1 MREGES
7 RLREFAREVAQ
18 LRRSP
23 AASREAVAAIKH
35 FQRERLAV
43 AHADLLQSERYRL
56 AARFFLDELYGVKD
70 FSSRDQELARMIPSM
85 SRLLP
90 AAVLGAIADAVELD
104 AISERLDDV
113 MAALHETTP
122 PLAAPKG
129 APAGDAALTRTTELT
144 ELTEARYFD
153 LYRAA
158 GRREMRARQ
167 IALVEHIGRELDQ
180 LVNKPFLYR
189 ILKGMER
196 PARLAGLGQMQSFLL
211 SGFDAFR
218 AMRGAEEFITT
229 VVTRERALMEAAFA
243 GQGPGEQQSDALPA
257 AGEVSTEPK

>member
-1 MREGES
+1 MMKDGES

-18 LRRSP
+18 LRRMP

-35 FQRERLAV
+35 FQRERLAR
-43 AHADLLQSERYRL
+43 AHADLLHSDRYRL

-70 FSSRDQELARMIPSM
+70 FTSRDEELARMIPSM

-90 AAVLGAIADAVELD
+90 AAALGAIADAVELD
-104 AISERLDDV
+104 AISERLDDA

-122 PLAAPKG
+122 SAAAPSAAAPRA
-129 APAGDAALTRTTELT
+129 APAGGSTLP

-153 LYRAA
+153 LYRAV
-158 GRREMRARQ
+158 GHRELRARQ
-167 IALVEHIGRELDQ
+167 IALVEHIGRELDR
-180 LVNKPFLYR
+180 LVGKPFLYR
-189 ILKGMER
+189 ILKGMEG

-218 AMRGAEEFITT
+218 AMRGAEEFIDR

-243 GQGPGEQQSDALPA
+243 GREQGR
-257 AGEVSTEPK
+257 